1 MNSKDRLNLS
11 NLIKEYKSEE
21 TTDKIRTLKHSSSI
35 KQDVI
40 TIQRLKLKYY
50 NLKKNDFQKFKD
62 MACQNAN
69 FLYSNYANIF
79 NKLMKDELDLT
90 ILGQFLSVLKQIEDG
105 ELDQHDGSYKVGMLL
120 KKMYIDSA
128 LKQAN
133 NYDKNNPNNTPS
145 TKTGKNISWSDYK
158 KMHSK

>member
-1 MNSKDRLNLS
+1 MNTKDRLNLS
-11 NLIKEYKSEE
+11 NLIKEYQSEE
-21 TTDKIRTLKHSSSI
+21 TTDKIRSLKHSSSI

-40 TIQRLKLKYY
+40 AIQRLKLRCA
-50 NLKKNDFQKFKD
+50 NLRKNDFSKFKEL
-62 MACQNAN
+62 ASQKAH

-90 ILGQFLSVLKQIEDG
+90 ILGQFLIVLKQIEDG

-120 KKMYIDSA
+120 KKLYIDSA

-133 NYDKNNPNNTPS
+133 NYDNNNTKSTPS
-145 TKTGKNISWSDYK
+145 TKTGKNINWNEYK
-158 KMHSK
+158 KMQQ